1 LESDSSPSFIVETPL
16 HTFEIQADSIERLTR
31 AICAGLGLPDYEVSW
46 GFIDQDEMKALNQ
59 QYREKDRSTDVLSF
73 PQEQWEEPLHFADP
87 TWPLANARDHEDQ
100 PPQILGDVII
110 SPEDALANAQS
121 IGHSLDRET
130 AFLLVHGIL
139 HLCGHDHMEEEEE
152 QRMIA
157 EQQAIMAFLERAEQ
171 SPLWTGCCEVKG

>member
-1 LESDSSPSFIVETPL
+1 LESDSRPSLIVETPQ
-16 HTFEIQADSIERLTR
+16 HQFEIQAESIDRLSR

-46 GFIDQDEMKALNQ
+46 DFIDQDEMKSLNQ
-59 QYREKDRSTDVLSF
+59 QYRGKDRSTDVLSF
-73 PQEQWEEPLHFADP
+73 PQEEWEEPLHFQAP
-87 TWPLANARDHEDQ
+87 QWPLADAAPSEDE
-100 PPQILGDVII
+100 PPHMLGDVII
-110 SPEDALANAQS
+110 SPEDALANANN

-139 HLCGHDHMEEEEE
+139 HLCGHDHMNFQDE

-171 SPLWTGCCEVKG
+171 SPLWTGCCEVRG

>member
-1 LESDSSPSFIVETPL
+1 MESDSGPSFIVETPL
-16 HTFEIQADSIERLTR
+16 HTFQIQAETIERLTR

-46 GFIDQDEMKALNQ
+46 DFIDQDEMRSLNQ
-59 QYREKDRSTDVLSF
+59 QYRDKDRSTDVLSF
-73 PQEQWEEPLHFADP
+73 PQEEWDEPLHFTAP
-87 TWPLANARDHEDQ
+87 SWPLPDNADNEDE
-100 PPQILGDVII
+100 PPQMLGDVII
-110 SPEDALANAQS
+110 SPEDALANAES

-139 HLCGHDHMEEEEE
+139 HLCGHDHMEAEEE

-171 SPLWTGCCEVKG
+171 SPLWAGCCEVRG